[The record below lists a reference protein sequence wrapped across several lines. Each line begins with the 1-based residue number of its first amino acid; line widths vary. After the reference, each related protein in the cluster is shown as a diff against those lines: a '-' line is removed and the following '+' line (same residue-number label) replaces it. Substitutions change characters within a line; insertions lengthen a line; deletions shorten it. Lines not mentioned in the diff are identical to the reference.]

1 MRPAADGWFLDQ
13 PVPSH
18 VEGLETN
25 GKFCMPH
32 SDGTV
37 SITVNG
43 EHKRVAAGLSLAGLA
58 TELGLVP
65 EKIAVE
71 RNMEVVPRSTL
82 ADVMVE
88 DGDDL
93 EIVHFVGGGDHED
106 SGHEDSWTV
115 AGQTFKSRLIVGTGK
130 YKDFAQNAA
139 AVEASGAEIVTVAVR
154 RVNVSDRNAPML
166 TDFIDPKKI
175 TYLPNTA
182 GCFDAESAI
191 RTLRLAREAGGWE
204 LVKLEVLGEAKTL
217 YPDMVETLRATEI
230 LANEGFKP
238 MVYCVDDPIA
248 AKRLENAGAVAIM
261 PLGAPIGSGLGIQNR
276 VTIRLIVE
284 GAGVPV
290 LVDAGVG
297 TASDAAVAM
306 ELGCDGVLMNT
317 AIAEA
322 KDPLMMAAAMKA
334 AVASGRLAYR
344 AGRMGQRRYADPS
357 SPLAGLI

>member
-1 MRPAADGWFLDQ
+1 MQ
-13 PVPSH
+13 
-18 VEGLETN
+18 T
-25 GKFCMPH
+25 H
-32 SDGTV
+32 SDGTIT
-37 SITVNG
+37 ITVNG
-43 EHKRVAAGLSLAGLA
+43 EHRRVAGGITLAQLA
-58 TELGLVP
+58 SELGLVP
-65 EKIAVE
+65 EKVAVE
-71 RNMEVVPRSTL
+71 RNLEVVPRSTL
-82 ADVMVE
+82 AQVRVE
-88 DGDDL
+88 DGDEI
-93 EIVHFVGGGDHED
+93 EIVHFVGGGDHARPLD
-106 SGHEDSWTV
+106 EDSWSV
-115 AGQTFKSRLIVGTGK
+115 AGKTFRSRLIVGTGK
-130 YKDFAQNAA
+130 YKDFEQNAA

-154 RVNVSDRNAPML
+154 RVNVSDPNAPML
-166 TDFIDPKKI
+166 TDYIDPKKI

-204 LVKLEVLGEAKTL
+204 LVKLEVLGEARTL
-217 YPDMVETLRATEI
+217 YPDMVETLRATET

-248 AKRLENAGAVAIM
+248 AKRLEDAGAVAIM
-261 PLGAPIGSGLGIQNR
+261 PLGAPIGSGLGIQNL

-284 GAGVPV
+284 GAKVPV

-322 KDPLMMAAAMKA
+322 KDPIRMARAMKL
-334 AVASGRLAYR
+334 AVESGRLAYL
-344 AGRMGQRRYADPS
+344 AGRMGKRRYADPS